1 MDNLKKIQ
9 SKILSLDE
17 LKEIRRKLKDDN
29 KTVVF
34 SNGCFDI
41 LHLGHVQY
49 LSKAA
54 DLGEVLIIGLNTDA
68 SVSKIKG
75 LARPV
80 QNNETRA
87 MILASLQFVNFVVF
101 FEEETPYNL
110 IGEILPDILVKG
122 SDYNIDSIVGADVV
136 LQNGGKVLTIELT
149 EGFSTTNI
157 INKLLLHN

>member
-1 MDNLKKIQ
+1 M
-9 SKILSLDE
+9 
-17 LKEIRRKLKDDN
+17 
-29 KTVVF
+29 
-34 SNGCFDI
+34 
-41 LHLGHVQY
+41 
-49 LSKAA
+49 
-54 DLGEVLIIGLNTDA
+54 IIGLNTDA

-110 IGEILPDILVKG
+110 IGEILADILVKG
-122 SDYNIDSIVGADVV
+122 SAYNIDSIVGADVV